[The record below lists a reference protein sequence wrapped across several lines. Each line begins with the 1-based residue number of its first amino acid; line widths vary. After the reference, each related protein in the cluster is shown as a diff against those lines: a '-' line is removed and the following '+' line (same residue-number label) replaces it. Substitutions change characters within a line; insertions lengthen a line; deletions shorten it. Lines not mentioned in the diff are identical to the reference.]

1 MIIRKAKQRVANTS
15 KPVVLIAEELSP
27 ATIEALGPDFE
38 VRHCNGADR
47 GELLTA
53 LAAGVDAVLI
63 RSATKMDAEAI
74 AAAKGLKV
82 IARAGVGLDNVEIPA
97 ATAAGVMV
105 VNAPTSN
112 IVSAAELAITLLLA
126 SARFISPA
134 HAALRAGKWA
144 RSKYTGAE
152 IFEKT
157 LGIVGFGRIGQ
168 LVAARMQ
175 AFGMDVVAYDPY
187 LAPARAAQLNV
198 RLVDLDELL
207 RVSDFITIHLPKTK
221 ETANLIGVE
230 ALTKVKPTVRIINAA
245 RGGVLDETALYNA
258 LKEGRVAGAGLD
270 VFATEPCTDSPLFEL
285 ENVVA
290 TPHLGASTD
299 EAQERAGIAVAVSVR
314 KALAGELVPDAV
326 NVKGGAI
333 HEEIRPSL
341 PLVEKM
347 AQLATTLGGELPASI
362 SVHVRGDISEFDS
375 TILATSALKGALIAV
390 GSEDVT
396 YVNAPGLAA
405 ERGITSSVTTDPES
419 PLYRSMISL
428 HAALPNGKSIIVDGT
443 LMGIRK
449 VEKIIAIDK
458 FDLDLPPT
466 ANLLFL
472 RYGDRP
478 GVVGTVGSV
487 LGKAGINIGGMQV
500 ARDEAGGEALMAIT
514 VDSSLTAELV
524 ASVQRETGA
533 EFVRSVDLVS

>member
-1 MIIRKAKQRVANTS
+1 MIIRKAKQRVANS

-27 ATIEALGPDFE
+27 ATMEALGPDFE

-47 GELLTA
+47 GELLAA

-126 SARFISPA
+126 SARFVSPA

-175 AFGMDVVAYDPY
+175 AFGMNVVAYDPY
-187 LAPARAAQLNV
+187 LAPARAAQLDV

-221 ETANLIGVE
+221 ETANLIGEE
-230 ALTKVKPTVRIINAA
+230 ALKKVKPTVRIINAA

-285 ENVVA
+285 DNVVA

-347 AQLATTLGGELPASI
+347 AQLATTMGGELPASM
-362 SVHVRGDISEFDS
+362 SVYVRGDISEYDS

-405 ERGITSSVTTDPES
+405 ERGITSTVTTDPES

-428 HAALPNGKSIIVDGT
+428 HAALPNGKTVVVDGT

-500 ARDEAGGEALMAIT
+500 SRNEEGGEALMAIT
-514 VDSSLTAELV
+514 VDSPLSSALV
-524 ASVQRETGA
+524 ASVQKETGA
-533 EFVRSVDLVS
+533 DFVRSVTLVS

>member
-1 MIIRKAKQRVANTS
+1 MITRKVTLHVA

-27 ATIEALGPDFE
+27 ATMEALGPDFE

-47 GELLTA
+47 GELLAA

-126 SARFISPA
+126 SARYVSPA
-134 HAALRAGKWA
+134 HAALRNGKWA

-221 ETANLIGVE
+221 ETANLIGEE
-230 ALTKVKPTVRIINAA
+230 ALKKVKPTVRIINAA

-258 LKEGRVAGAGLD
+258 IKEGRVAGAGLD
-270 VFATEPCTDSPLFEL
+270 VFSTEPCTDSPLFEL
-285 ENVVA
+285 DAVVA

-362 SVHVRGDISEFDS
+362 SVQVRGDISEYDS
-375 TILATSALKGALIAV
+375 SILATSAIKGALIAT

-405 ERGITSSVTTDPES
+405 DRGITATVTTDPES

-478 GVVGTVGSV
+478 GVVGAVGSV
-487 LGKAGINIGGMQV
+487 LGKAGVNIAGMQV
-500 ARDEAGGEALMAIT
+500 ARDVEGGEALMAIT
-514 VDSSLTAELV
+514 VDSSISADVLSAV
-524 ASVQRETGA
+524 AKETGA
-533 EFVRSVDLVS
+533 DFVRSVNLVS

>member
-1 MIIRKAKQRVANTS
+1 MITKKEVLHVA
-15 KPVVLIAEELSP
+15 KPVVLIAEELSA
-27 ATIEALGPDFE
+27 ATLDALGPDFE
-38 VRHCNGADR
+38 VRNCDGANR
-47 GELLTA
+47 AELLEA
-53 LAAGVDAVLI
+53 LGKGVDAVLI

-82 IARAGVGLDNVEIPA
+82 IARAGVGLDNVDIPA

-112 IVSAAELAITLLLA
+112 IVSAAELAISLLLA

-134 HAALRAGKWA
+134 HAALKNGKWA

-152 IFEKT
+152 LFEKT

-168 LVAARMQ
+168 LVAHRMQ
-175 AFGMDVVAYDPY
+175 AFGMNVIAYDPY
-187 LAPARAAQLNV
+187 LQPARAAQLGV
-198 RLVDLDELL
+198 ELVELDDLLK
-207 RVSDFITIHLPKTK
+207 RSDFITIHLPKTK

-230 ALTKVKPTVRIINAA
+230 ALKKVKKEVRIINAA
-245 RGGVLDETALYNA
+245 RGGVLDEAALYDA
-258 LKEGRVAGAGLD
+258 ITEGRVAGAGLD
-270 VFATEPCTDSPLFEL
+270 VYVTEPCTDSPLFQL
-285 ENVVA
+285 DQVVA

-333 HEEIRPSL
+333 HDEIRPSL

-347 AQLATTLGGELPASI
+347 AQIATAIAGELPVSMEI
-362 SVHVRGDISEFDS
+362 TVKGDISGHDS
-375 TILATSALKGALIAV
+375 SVLAISALKGALQAT

-405 ERGITSSVTTDPES
+405 ERGVTSNVTTTADSPE
-419 PLYRSMISL
+419 YRSMISL
-428 HAALPNGKSIIVDGT
+428 HAALASGHQIKVDGT
-443 LMGIRK
+443 LMGIKK
-449 VEKIIAIDK
+449 VEKIIAIDG

-466 ANLLFL
+466 ENLLFL
-472 RYGDRP
+472 RYTDKP
-478 GVVGTVGSV
+478 GVVGAVGNS
-487 LGKAGINIGGMQV
+487 LGSAKINIAGMQV
-500 ARDEAGGEALMAIT
+500 AREAAGGKALMALT
-514 VDSSLTAELV
+514 VDSPVSD
-524 ASVQRETGA
+524 SVTEA
-533 EFVRSVDLVS
+533 IKKEIDADLVRSVSLVG

>member
-1 MIIRKAKQRVANTS
+1 MITKREVLHVA
-15 KPVVLIAEELSP
+15 KPVVLIAEELSA
-27 ATIEALGPDFE
+27 ATLDALGPDFE
-38 VRHCNGADR
+38 VRNCDGANR
-47 GELLTA
+47 AELLVE
-53 LAAGVDAVLI
+53 LGKGVDAVLI

-82 IARAGVGLDNVEIPA
+82 IARAGVGLDNVDIPA

-112 IVSAAELAITLLLA
+112 IVSAAELAISLLLA

-134 HAALRAGKWA
+134 HAALKNGKWA

-152 IFEKT
+152 LFEKT

-168 LVAARMQ
+168 LVAHRMQ
-175 AFGMDVVAYDPY
+175 AFGMNVIAYDPY
-187 LAPARAAQLNV
+187 LQPARAAQLGV
-198 RLVDLDELL
+198 ELVELDDLLK
-207 RVSDFITIHLPKTK
+207 RSDFITIHLPKTK

-230 ALTKVKPTVRIINAA
+230 ALKKVKKEVRIINAA
-245 RGGVLDETALYNA
+245 RGGVLDEAALYDA
-258 LKEGRVAGAGLD
+258 ITEGRVAGAGLD
-270 VFATEPCTDSPLFEL
+270 VYVTEPCTDSPLFQL
-285 ENVVA
+285 DQVVA

-333 HEEIRPSL
+333 HDEIRPSL

-347 AQLATTLGGELPASI
+347 AQIATAIAGELPVSMEI
-362 SVHVRGDISEFDS
+362 TVKGDISGHDS
-375 TILATSALKGALIAV
+375 SVLAISALKGALQAT

-405 ERGITSSVTTDPES
+405 ERGITSSVVTSADSPE
-419 PLYRSMISL
+419 YRSMISL
-428 HAALPNGKSIIVDGT
+428 HAALASGHQIKVDGT
-443 LMGIRK
+443 LMGIK
-449 VEKIIAIDK
+449 KTEKIIAIDG

-466 ANLLFL
+466 ENLLFL
-472 RYGDRP
+472 RYTDKP
-478 GVVGTVGSV
+478 GVVGAVGNT
-487 LGKAGINIGGMQV
+487 LGTAKINIAGMQV
-500 ARDEAGGEALMAIT
+500 SREAAGGKALMALT
-514 VDSSLTAELV
+514 VDSSV
-524 ASVQRETGA
+524 SDSVTESIKKEIEA
-533 EFVRSVDLVS
+533 DLVRSVSLVG

>member
-1 MIIRKAKQRVANTS
+1 MITRKVTLHVASTN

-27 ATIEALGPDFE
+27 ATMEALGPDFE

-47 GELLTA
+47 GELLAA

-126 SARFISPA
+126 SARYVSPA
-134 HAALRAGKWA
+134 HAALRNGKWA

-221 ETANLIGVE
+221 ETANLIGEE
-230 ALTKVKPTVRIINAA
+230 ALKKVKPTVRIINAA

-258 LKEGRVAGAGLD
+258 IKEGRVAGAGLD
-270 VFATEPCTDSPLFEL
+270 VFSTEPCTDSPLFEL
-285 ENVVA
+285 DAVVA

-362 SVHVRGDISEFDS
+362 SVQVRGDISEYDS
-375 TILATSALKGALIAV
+375 SILATSAIKGALIAT

-405 ERGITSSVTTDPES
+405 DRGITATVTTDPES

-428 HAALPNGKSIIVDGT
+428 HAALPNGKTVVVDGT

-478 GVVGTVGSV
+478 GVVGSVGSV
-487 LGKAGINIGGMQV
+487 LGSAGVNIAGMQV
-500 ARDEAGGEALMAIT
+500 ARNEVGGEALMAIT
-514 VDSSLTAELV
+514 VDSPLSAELV
-524 ASVQRETGA
+524 TAVQKETGA
-533 EFVRSVDLVS
+533 DFVRSVNLVS

>member
-1 MIIRKAKQRVANTS
+1 MITRKVTPHVAK
-15 KPVVLIAEELSP
+15 PIVLIAEELSP
-27 ATIEALGPDFE
+27 ATMEALGPDFE

-47 GELLTA
+47 GELLAA
-53 LAAGVDAVLI
+53 LAAGVDAILI

-126 SARFISPA
+126 SARYVSPA
-134 HAALRAGKWA
+134 HAALRNGKWA

-221 ETANLIGVE
+221 ETANLIGEE

-258 LKEGRVAGAGLD
+258 IKEGRVAGAGLD
-270 VFATEPCTDSPLFEL
+270 VFSTEPCTDSPLFEL
-285 ENVVA
+285 DAVVA

-362 SVHVRGDISEFDS
+362 SVQVRGDISEYDS
-375 TILATSALKGALIAV
+375 SILATSAIKGALIAT

-405 ERGITSSVTTDPES
+405 ERGITATVTTDPES

-428 HAALPNGKSIIVDGT
+428 HAALPNGKTVVVDGT

-478 GVVGTVGSV
+478 GVVGSVGSV
-487 LGKAGINIGGMQV
+487 LGAAGVNIAGMQV
-500 ARDEAGGEALMAIT
+500 ARNEVGGEALMAIT
-514 VDSSLTAELV
+514 VDSPLSAELV
-524 ASVQRETGA
+524 ASVQKETGA
-533 EFVRSVDLVS
+533 DFVRSVNLVS